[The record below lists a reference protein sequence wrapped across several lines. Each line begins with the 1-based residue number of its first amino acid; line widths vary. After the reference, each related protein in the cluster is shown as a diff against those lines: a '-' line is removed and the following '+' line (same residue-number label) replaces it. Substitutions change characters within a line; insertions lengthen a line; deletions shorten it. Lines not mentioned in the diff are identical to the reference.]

1 MYRFFKF
8 VFLFWFGGSTYVTF
22 EVFFRSHSHWTM
34 FLLAGA
40 LFVFVDLL
48 NEVWSWNIL
57 TQTLFS
63 LFIVTSAEF
72 TAGIVL
78 NRWLGLGIWD
88 YSNEPFNLMGQICL
102 PFILMWIP
110 LILLAIVVG
119 DIIRWRFFREERP
132 HYYIR

>member
-40 LFVFVDLL
+40 LFVFIDLL

-63 LFIVTSAEF
+63 LVIVTLAEF

-78 NRWLGLGIWD
+78 NRWLGPGIWGL
-88 YSNEPFNLMGQICL
+88 FQ
-102 PFILMWIP
+102 
-110 LILLAIVVG
+110 
-119 DIIRWRFFREERP
+119 
-132 HYYIR
+132 

>member
-1 MYRFFKF
+1 
-8 VFLFWFGGSTYVTF
+8 
-22 EVFFRSHSHWTM
+22 M

-40 LFVFVDLL
+40 LFVFIDLL

-63 LFIVTSAEF
+63 LVIVTLAEF